1 MTEVLAT
8 GFGLP
13 EGPVYDEIEHRV
25 LITDASGGGVWAV
38 QLDTG
43 EKSCVVEHR
52 KGIGGLALHADGG
65 YIISGR
71 NLAWK
76 RGDDTITL
84 LEQAFGS
91 PTARYN
97 DITTSPEGG
106 VYAGSIDYDVRT
118 GAIHQLGEL
127 HYVAPS
133 GASRVVATGIELT
146 NGLGVSP
153 DGTTLY
159 HVDTGPRVLYRY
171 DILGSYGSLSERQV
185 VMHWPGCQP
194 DGIAIAADGHV
205 LVAVGCHGAPGFIAV
220 VAPDGTEDDRWVMP
234 DEHVTSVCIG
244 GRGGRSVF
252 VTMGGSADP
261 DKRSGVVARLDQQ
274 IEGLPRPRA
283 RVRPPSAV

>member
-1 MTEVLAT
+1 MTEILAT

-13 EGPVYDEIEHRV
+13 EGPVYDEIEDRV
-25 LITDASGGGVWAV
+25 LVTDASGGGVWAV

-76 RGDDTITL
+76 RGDETFTL
-84 LEQAFGS
+84 LDQAFGS

-106 VYAGSIDYDVRT
+106 VYAGSIDYDLQT
-118 GAIHQLGEL
+118 GKVHHLGDL
-127 HYVAPS
+127 HYVSPT
-133 GASRVVATGIELT
+133 GPSRVVASGIELT

-153 DGTTLY
+153 DGSTLY

-171 DILGSYGSLSERQV
+171 DILDADGSLSERQV
-185 VMHWPGCQP
+185 VIHLPDGTP
-194 DGIAIAADGHV
+194 DGIAIAASGHV
-205 LVAVGCHGAPGFIAV
+205 LVAVGCHGAPGFISV
-220 VAPDGTEDDRWVMP
+220 VAPNGTEDDRWIMP
-234 DEHVTSVCIG
+234 YEHVTSVCIG
-244 GRGGRSVF
+244 GRDGRSVF
-252 VTMGGSADP
+252 VTMGGTAKADE
-261 DKRSGVVARLDQQ
+261 RLGVVARIDQQ
-274 IEGLPRPRA
+274 VEGLPRPRA
-283 RVRPPSAV
+283 RVRPV